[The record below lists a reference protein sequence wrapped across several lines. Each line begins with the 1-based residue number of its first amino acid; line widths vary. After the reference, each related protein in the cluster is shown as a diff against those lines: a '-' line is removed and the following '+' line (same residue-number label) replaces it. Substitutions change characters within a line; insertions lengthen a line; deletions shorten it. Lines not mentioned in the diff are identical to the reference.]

1 MQNPMM
7 KIESVT
13 EMMAVVAQLRA
24 TGKTLALVPT
34 MGALHA
40 GQAAM
45 IQAAKAHA
53 DVVVVSIFL
62 NPLQFGPNEHIEHY
76 PRTQAEDMALC
87 EASGA
92 HIVFRPVQEALL
104 PRGYASFVSEESTS
118 KPLCGASR
126 PGHFRGVTTLVAKLL
141 NIVRPHSIF
150 FGQKTAQR
158 AAVVR
163 RMAYELNFQVEIVVV
178 PTMRE
183 SDGLAAG
190 VCNRDFTPSQ
200 RLEALGLSQ
209 ALKRAKEMADSG
221 MRSPDRLIA
230 EATHTIGQN
239 RRLRVIYVA
248 IVDPLTMETMREVV
262 PGRSL
267 LAISVWLDEVR
278 LIDNVLL

>member
-1 MQNPMM
+1 MK
-7 KIESVT
+7 KIESVA
-13 EMMAVVAQLRA
+13 EMINVAAQLRS

-45 IQAAKAHA
+45 IRAAKAHA
-53 DVVVVSIFL
+53 DIVVVSIFL
-62 NPLQFGPNEHIEHY
+62 NPLQFGPNERIEKY
-76 PRTQAEDMALC
+76 PRTPAEDVALC

-92 HIVFRPVQEALL
+92 DILFMPSQEALL

-126 PGHFRGVTTLVAKLL
+126 PGHFRGVTTVVAKLF
-141 NIVRPHSIF
+141 NIVRPHSVF

-163 RMAYELNFQVEIVVV
+163 RMADELNFQVEIVVV

-190 VCNRDFTPSQ
+190 VRNRDFTPSQ
-200 RLEALGLSQ
+200 HQEALALSK
-209 ALKRAKEMADSG
+209 ALKRAKEMAESG
-221 MRSPDRLIA
+221 VRSPDRLIA
-230 EATHTIGQN
+230 EVTHIMGQN
-239 RRLRVIYVA
+239 RRVRVIYVA
-248 IVDPLTMETMREVV
+248 IVDTLTMETMREVV

-267 LAISVWLDEVR
+267 LAISAWLDEVR
-278 LIDNVLL
+278 LIDNVVL